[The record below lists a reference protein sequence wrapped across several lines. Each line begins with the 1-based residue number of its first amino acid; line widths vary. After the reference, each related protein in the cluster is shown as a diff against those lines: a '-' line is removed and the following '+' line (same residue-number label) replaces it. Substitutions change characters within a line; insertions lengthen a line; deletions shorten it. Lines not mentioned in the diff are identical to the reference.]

1 MADPGMR
8 FAYDA
13 LDEPTRRLA
22 SLGALRIRGLGTT
35 AIDAVIEIGKLLV
48 QVKEAL
54 PHGCF
59 GEWLYY
65 EFKWQERTAQR
76 LMNVARVFKCDT
88 AVSHLPIDLAALYL
102 LAAPSTPP
110 EIRSEAIDRASTG
123 ERITCST
130 VKSLGPDPQPVPPG
144 SVGLDATARKRAV
157 DVPADGV
164 VTFRE
169 SVQKTEMQAPT
180 SLELGE
186 ALLLVVYWEAT
197 CAQTAKQ
204 LETATLEIAEAK
216 GLIRAAIRE
225 RDEAVRLS
233 RHQRELLTE
242 TIQRLKVAE
251 HNHAQAL
258 AEIEELRL
266 DLAAAGGKQS
276 KGFRPNLKHGGGR
289 GD

>member
-1 MADPGMR
+1 MTDPDIR

-22 SLGALRIRGLGTT
+22 TLGALRIRGLGTT

-65 EFKWQERTAQR
+65 EFKWQERKAQR
-76 LMNVARVFKCDT
+76 LMNVARVFKSDNS
-88 AVSHLPIDLAALYL
+88 VSHLPIDLSALYL

-169 SVQKTEMQAPT
+169 SGPTGIADGAGPTFRTLLDLGRTVRDQA
-180 SLELGE
+180 E
-186 ALLLVVYWEAT
+186 
-197 CAQTAKQ
+197 Q
-204 LETATLEIAEAK
+204 LEELRTEAIEAK
-216 GLIRAAIRE
+216 RLIRVAIAE

-242 TIQRLKVAE
+242 TCQRLRVAE
-251 HNHAQAL
+251 HNYAQAM
-258 AEIEELRL
+258 AAIEVLRL

-276 KGFRPNLKHGGGR
+276 KGKLPNLKQGGSRDG
-289 GD
+289 